1 MEEMGLLGLIKQHI
15 DIECIK
21 KKTTISEISKKMGK
35 NERYISNKFNQN
47 NTISIDFLYQ
57 VAKELECDVSI
68 LLPSSD
74 QVNSLKSFK

>member
-1 MEEMGLLGLIKQHI
+1 MEEMGLLELIKQHI